1 MIKNK
6 IIINFNSNSNRN
18 PNYCKEL
25 FSKKMKPSI
34 FMNPKLILFKIIMKV
49 INKKCTNLIIRKKLK
64 EENDKFIIK
73 VNSF

>member
-1 MIKNK
+1 
-6 IIINFNSNSNRN
+6 
-18 PNYCKEL
+18 
-25 FSKKMKPSI
+25 MKPSI